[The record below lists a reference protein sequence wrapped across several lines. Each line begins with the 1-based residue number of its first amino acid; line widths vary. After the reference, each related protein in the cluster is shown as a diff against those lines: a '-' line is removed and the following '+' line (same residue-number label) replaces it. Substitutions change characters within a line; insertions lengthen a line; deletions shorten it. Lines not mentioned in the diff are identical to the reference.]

1 MKLKSIFIY
10 IGTCVVA
17 FLIVI
22 GIMFL
27 INLYKANKMIKDFDK
42 TFASSDKQIVFYA
55 RETCYFCQMQKPIL
69 KQIAADYNLKYLDI
83 DSDMLSEKQKNHII
97 DTLGID
103 GSTPVTAIVKNNN
116 VLNIH
121 TGYLDGKE
129 YVDFLIDSGML
140 PKKAIYKPEKN
151 LKYITYND
159 FLNLNEGILVVGK
172 SASPDC
178 IDLRK
183 SLNNIA
189 AKYQIDINYLN
200 LSNGTEE
207 EYYDIMSKLDS
218 YNVNGYKYKKDGN
231 LIIPTIFGIKDS
243 KIDFVIKD
251 IDENKIVEILKKN
264 KIIK

>member
-1 MKLKSIFIY
+1 MKLKKIIIY
-10 IGTCVVA
+10 IVTVVVS
-17 FLIVI
+17 FLIV
-22 GIMFL
+22 MLAMYL

-83 DSDMLSEKQKNHII
+83 DSDILSDKQKNHII
-97 DTLGID
+97 EALGID
-103 GSTPVTAIVKNNN
+103 GSTPVTAIVKNKK
-116 VLNIH
+116 VLSIH

-129 YVDFLIDSGML
+129 YIDFLIEAGILLDD
-140 PKKAIYKPEKN
+140 ANYKPEKN
-151 LKYITYND
+151 LKFINYND

-207 EYYDIMSKLDS
+207 EYYDIMSRLDS